1 MPTIENLTISLTA
14 AGIAV
19 DDLVVVVDVSEA
31 NERKRAQKMRIDQLA
46 IATGALLAG
55 TYQPLDG
62 DLTAIAALTTTAFGR
77 GLLTEVSAATLRT
90 TLTVYSTTQV
100 DAADTAVAAAAS
112 AALAVHTGNVS
123 NPHAVTKT
131 QVGLGSVENTTLS
144 TWAGSTALTTLG
156 TVTVGTFPL
165 ANLSGAG
172 AGVLNALAVNVGLA
186 GAPVLFNGA
195 GGTPSSLTLTNAT
208 GYPGTSALVTVGAL
222 TSGSIGGSFG
232 AINVGANA
240 ITGGAI
246 SGTTGTFTGNVTLD
260 NAASPTLILD
270 RGASTDYT
278 TIAFKTAGATTGG
291 WQIYGTN
298 AVNQIL
304 TVYSE
309 QAATTVG
316 SWNNLGYNGV
326 IGATTPAAGSFTTLG
341 ASGAIAGGTGYFG
354 AAGYN
359 QGAMKLIAVNATS
372 GPPAT
377 SGSTQTYGAFR
388 IAPLDSNGCM
398 DFGGNSA
405 TPWIQAT
412 NRSDHSIFYT
422 LALNPNGGAVTMGGG
437 LAVTG
442 TLTTTGNGSYI
453 SYSGVGAGMRFIN
466 TDNTSGSLFI
476 QFNKSDA
483 TGIGSVSRVATT
495 DAIAFNTTSAREV
508 KENIEDMRTWAQ
520 PMDLLNCIPIRVWD
534 WRTFGRDKRPDDLA
548 NCGVIYDEVYPI
560 FPDACTPGKPGK
572 DKSGAPLHPD
582 SVDYSKFVPLCIAG
596 LQDHDRELTDHEK
609 RIAALEK
616 ELAGLKAA

>member
-1 MPTIENLTISLTA
+1 MPTIDNLTISLTA

-77 GLLTEVSAATLRT
+77 SLLTETDASTLRT

-100 DAADTAVAAAAS
+100 DAADAAVAASAS

-123 NPHAVTKT
+123 NPHAVTKA
-131 QVGLGSVENTTLS
+131 QVGLGSVENTALS

-156 TVTVGTFPL
+156 TVTVGSFPA
-165 ANLSGAG
+165 ANLAG
-172 AGVLNALAVNVGLA
+172 TALPAAIV
-186 GAPVLFNGA
+186 
-195 GGTPSSLTLTNAT
+195 TSSI
-208 GYPGTSALVTVGAL
+208 VTVGAL

-246 SGTTGTFTGNVTLD
+246 SATGDIT
-260 NAASPTLILD
+260 S
-270 RGASTDYT
+270 STNF
-278 TIAFKTAGATTGG
+278 I
-291 WQIYGTN
+291 
-298 AVNQIL
+298 
-304 TVYSE
+304 S
-309 QAATTVG
+309 
-316 SWNNLGYNGV
+316 
-326 IGATTPAAGSFTTLG
+326 
-341 ASGAIAGGTGYFG
+341 
-354 AAGYN
+354 
-359 QGAMKLIAVNATS
+359 NATS
-372 GPPAT
+372 PYFANDSAVAGT
-377 SGSTQTYGAFR
+377 IRYGSTA
-388 IAPLDSNGCM
+388 A
-398 DFGGNSA
+398 NSPVA
-405 TPWIQAT
+405 ILVNNSTIT
-412 NRSDHSIFYT
+412 TTSST
-422 LALNPNGGAVTMGGG
+422 G

-442 TLTTTGNGSYI
+442 TLSSTGAISGTTGAF
-453 SYSGVGAGMRFIN
+453 SGNTTIGTSGAGGAVLN
-466 TDNTSGSLFI
+466 LYGGSAGAALTI
-476 QFNKSDA
+476 
-483 TGIGSVSRVATT
+483 TP
-495 DAIAFNTTSAREV
+495 NTTSGANGIIYNAGFIAGGAGPHIFQVGGTEVSRLSSTGLAVTGALSATGSVWSGNNVVDTSTGTTDGVTLSNGAEINLSRESNAMLNLRRRTTDGAIAVFRRDTAQVGNISVTTTATAYNTASAREM
-508 KENIEDMRTWAQ
+508 KENIEDMRKWAN
-520 PMDLLNCIPIRVWD
+520 PMTVLNAIPIRVWD